1 MPSFADLFPNLP
13 TSVVSH
19 AFADLLPVL
28 PLPIP
33 DTPENR
39 VARDDKAIAALAALQ
54 PRDAAEMMFAVNIIA
69 CEAHA
74 LDCIRLAQDPAT
86 DARTARR
93 CRTVGESML
102 REVRMQRR
110 ELKRQQ
116 AKAELRRTKA
126 PPPPPPA
133 PRPVLSPRDVE
144 AQRQRAERI
153 RALDLRLI
161 ETPST
166 MH

>member
-13 TSVVSH
+13 ASVVSH
-19 AFADLLPVL
+19 AFADLMRILP
-28 PLPIP
+28 PPTP

-39 VARDDKAIAALAALQ
+39 VARDDKAIAELAALQ

-69 CEAHA
+69 CEAHG
-74 LDCIRLAQDPAT
+74 LDCIRLAQDFAT
-86 DARTARR
+86 DPQTARR
-93 CRTVGESML
+93 CRTLAESML
-102 REVRMQRR
+102 REARIQRR
-110 ELKRQQ
+110 DLKRRQ
-116 AKAELRRTKA
+116 ADTERRRTKA
-126 PPPPPPA
+126 PPPPPPV
-133 PRPVLSPRDVE
+133 PVLSPRDVE

>member
-1 MPSFADLFPNLP
+1 MPSFSDLFPDL
-13 TSVVSH
+13 SASIVSH
-19 AFADLLPVL
+19 VLTDLVRAL

-39 VARDDKAIAALAALQ
+39 TARDDKAIAALAALQ
-54 PRDAAEMMFAVNIIA
+54 PRDAAEMMFAVNIIVF
-69 CEAHA
+69 EAQA
-74 LDCIRLAQDPAT
+74 LECVRLGQDPAT
-86 DARTARR
+86 DAHTAGR
-93 CRTVGESML
+93 CRTLGESML
-102 REVRMQRR
+102 RDVRMQRR
-110 ELKRQQ
+110 GLTRQQ
-116 AKAELRRTKA
+116 ARNEARRTKA
-126 PPPPPPA
+126 PPPPPA